1 MCCIV
6 NGVSF
11 LHTEGTRYFLE
22 DVLPRPNYLRRRRS
36 DAQLSNLLILEGSF
50 KARAPETMLI
60 ELLRRLKYGDVDAR
74 RTSREYFSLSHLN
87 ERKNFLSLSLKKKKI
102 FEKKLLEASP
112 SVERP
117 SFFSKLRT
125 LHSRA
130 ENFRSKWQTNSRISH
145 VEKTRKLKESENC
158 CWEMVELEYRVRTG
172 KKNTSNNLDNCLREN
187 PSEKIIE

>member
-87 ERKNFLSLSLKKKKI
+87 ERKNFLSLSLKKKKSSRKNFYKPRLPSRGHRFSRSYELSTRGRKI
-102 FEKKLLEASP
+102 FVASDRQTR
-112 SVERP
+112 E
-117 SFFSKLRT
+117 FLT
-125 LHSRA
+125 L
-130 ENFRSKWQTNSRISH
+130 
-145 VEKTRKLKESENC
+145 RKLES
-158 CWEMVELEYRVRTG
+158 
-172 KKNTSNNLDNCLREN
+172 
-187 PSEKIIE
+187 